1 MPLVNVKDI
10 FQTAFGF
17 VPVKADRPFDVYV
30 NDSSFEEM
38 NLRHE
43 NGKVLQFAGIMDAE
57 ALEDGIYAPPPLVRY
72 RRSKKLIITEMDG
85 DDNDVVERYG
95 TKSWE
100 ISIKGILIDMVN
112 HNYPSQKV
120 RQLRELFEYNRPFGV
135 EGQIWDDLNIRS
147 IYFSDTE
154 IGGIPGYAD
163 TIQFD
168 LTARSIKPAEF
179 FLNQTNA

>member
-1 MPLVNVKDI
+1 
-10 FQTAFGF
+10 
-17 VPVKADRPFDVYV
+17 
-30 NDSSFEEM
+30 
-38 NLRHE
+38 
-43 NGKVLQFAGIMDAE
+43 
-57 ALEDGIYAPPPLVRY
+57 
-72 RRSKKLIITEMDG
+72 MDG

-120 RQLRELFEYNRPFGV
+120 RQLREFFEYNRPFGV